1 MIQRRAA
8 IHVEP
13 KARSTI
19 EPSQAKDMSFP
30 FDRCSKPPC
39 CIRASQLAMEPGLQ
53 IDKQIIVKSGSTTIK
68 VPSEVLLELEDG
80 RTFLKL
86 RPSHFAI
93 VKIICPQVK
102 EKNFSLASGDK
113 MKQLQTMV
121 QEAVASKLEGFQSAR
136 AQESGEQELFAGAQ
150 AKKKRRLQGNSLADQ
165 PISLDVAVQG
175 KMVTFLWPSKG
186 MADIAVLLE
195 VDHLGPV
202 VEFLATD
209 CEICKVCAKRT
220 YNKSGNFSKK

>member
-8 IHVEP
+8 IHVGP

-30 FDRCSKPPC
+30 FDRCSKPSC

-150 AKKKRRLQGNSLADQ
+150 AKKRRLQGNSLADQ

>member
-1 MIQRRAA
+1 
-8 IHVEP
+8 
-13 KARSTI
+13 
-19 EPSQAKDMSFP
+19 
-30 FDRCSKPPC
+30 
-39 CIRASQLAMEPGLQ
+39 MEPGLE
-53 IDKQIIVKSGSTTIK
+53 IDKQVIVKSGGTTIK
-68 VPSEVLLELEDG
+68 VPSEVLLESEDG

-121 QEAVASKLEGFQSAR
+121 QEAVASKLAELQTANG
-136 AQESGEQELFAGAQ
+136 QESGEQELFAGAQ
-150 AKKKRRLQGNSLADQ
+150 ARKKRRLPADSVGEL
-165 PISLDVAVQG
+165 PTSLDVSIQHKV
-175 KMVTFLWPSKG
+175 VTFLWPPKA
-186 MADIAVLLE
+186 MVDIAVLLD

-202 VEFLATD
+202 IQFLATD
-209 CEICKVCAKRT
+209 CDMCKASAKRT